1 MKYKPY
7 SEYKDSGIQWIREI
21 PEGWELIRLKY
32 LLNRIDPGCWG
43 SDFDEKGTIILRS
56 TEIKIDGSW
65 QIDDPATRSITE
77 KERSNC
83 LLKEGDLLV
92 TKSSGSEKHIGKTAL
107 VNKDIEKLN
116 CCFSNFMTRLRPN
129 RKQKSKILHY
139 FLNSDNAR
147 SQFNYF
153 SNSTVGLGNLN
164 EDCFKN
170 LIFVKVPLDE
180 QVKIQNFLDKK
191 TAKIDDLIEKD
202 KKLIEL
208 LKEKRIALINHT
220 VTKGLPVQG
229 TQTGLDPN
237 AKMKDSGVEW
247 IGEIQE
253 GWEVNKIRNT
263 SYIKGRIGWHGLTS
277 EEYSN
282 EGAYLVTGTNFKD
295 GVIEWDYCH
304 HVGWDRYKKDPYI
317 HLKEDDLLIT
327 KDGTI
332 GKVAIIKFLTNKATL
347 NSGIFLVRPLNREYI
362 PKFMYWMLNSAVFE
376 RFFDYIKT
384 GATISHLYQET
395 FERFFFPIPSLSEQL
410 QIVEYLDQAT
420 SRIDKTIQK
429 IEKKIH
435 LLQEYKKSLIHHVV
449 TGKIDI
455 KEVTDE

>member
-1 MKYKPY
+1 MKLKTYPK
-7 SEYKDSGIQWIREI
+7 YKDSGIEWIGEI
-21 PEGWELIRLKY
+21 PEGWDPIRLKY

-65 QIDDPATRSITE
+65 QIDNPATRSITE

-170 LIFVKVPLDE
+170 LIFVKIPLDE

-191 TAKIDDLIEKD
+191 TAKIDALIEKD

-208 LKEKRIALINHT
+208 LKEKRTALINHV
-220 VTKGLPVQG
+220 VTKGLNPE
-229 TQTGLDPN
+229 
-237 AKMKDSGVEW
+237 AKMKDSGIEW
-247 IGEIQE
+247 IGEVPE
-253 GWEVNKIRNT
+253 GWSKNKIKHFSKMITGTTPDSGNEKFWDGDIIWVTPADLSQRKKYVSDSKRKITKEGYDSCGTEFVNKNGIILATRAP
-263 SYIKGRIGWHGLTS
+263 IGYATIVKTKLCFNQGCKAF
-277 EEYSN
+277 E
-282 EGAYLVTGTNFKD
+282 
-295 GVIEWDYCH
+295 I
-304 HVGWDRYKKDPYI
+304 
-317 HLKEDDLLIT
+317 LKEFYPDYIYY
-327 KDGTI
+327 
-332 GKVAIIKFLTNKATL
+332 FLTAFEEVIISKGNATTFGELSMYDLSSFEILKPRFEEQTQIVQYLDKATL
-347 NSGIFLVRPLNREYI
+347 KI
-362 PKFMYWMLNSAVFE
+362 
-376 RFFDYIKT
+376 
-384 GATISHLYQET
+384 
-395 FERFFFPIPSLSEQL
+395 
-410 QIVEYLDQAT
+410 DQ
-420 SRIDKTIQK
+420 TIQK
-429 IEKKIH
+429 IGEKIE
-435 LLQEYKKSLIHHVV
+435 LLEEYKKSLIHYVV
-449 TGKIDI
+449 TGKVDVR
-455 KEVTDE
+455 EVVA